1 MEYRSSLN
9 EIVLAAHENAVSKGF
24 YDDITALR
32 GYLAK
37 QDQQAMRAAAK
48 RDFVL
53 AQLSKI
59 ACEVGEAVQEI
70 QRKGVDAESV
80 ADELADVI
88 IRVCDLAGYLDIN
101 LGRAVHKKMLY
112 NASRPYKHG
121 KQC

>member
-1 MEYRSSLN
+1 MEYKTSLN
-9 EIVLAAHENAVSKGF
+9 ELVDAAHSNAISKGF
-24 YDDITALR
+24 YEDVVALR
-32 GYLAK
+32 GYLAA
-37 QDQQAMRAAAK
+37 QGQQALRAAAK

-70 QRKGVDAESV
+70 QRKGVSADGVAE
-80 ADELADVI
+80 ELADVV

-112 NASRPYKHG
+112 NATRPYKHG